1 LVTASY
7 RVPRATYEINVMG
20 TVNVLEAIRELGHT
34 RVVQVVTSDK
44 CYAIDAAS
52 QGYREGDR
60 LGGADPYS
68 SSKACAELVVEAYR
82 KSFFTSSQ
90 SKCSLASTRA
100 GNVVGGGDWAEH
112 RLVPDCVRALAAG
125 ESIEVR
131 NPRAVRPWQHV
142 LEPCVGYLLLAMRQ
156 WHDPKTFSAAFNFGP
171 AASEHW

>member
-44 CYAIDAAS
+44 CYAIDETS

-82 KSFFTSSQ
+82 KSFFTSSRRAGT
-90 SKCSLASTRA
+90 CSLASTRA
-100 GNVVGGGDWAEH
+100 GNVVGGGDWAPH

-125 ESIEVR
+125 ESIE
-131 NPRAVRPWQHV
+131 
-142 LEPCVGYLLLAMRQ
+142 
-156 WHDPKTFSAAFNFGP
+156 
-171 AASEHW
+171 